1 MNILYVGRNLK
12 YSINQIIKNK
22 QAFLVLFRQKVIFLF
37 IIKRKEN
44 KTQTKNQMISYQWQ
58 LRLWQLPQPM
68 EVESIWKNKFF
79 EILSIYIYI
88 SLGS

>member
-1 MNILYVGRNLK
+1 MNILHEGRNLK

-44 KTQTKNQMISYQWQ
+44 KTQTKNQMISYQ
-58 LRLWQLPQPM
+58 
-68 EVESIWKNKFF
+68 
-79 EILSIYIYI
+79 
-88 SLGS
+88 